1 MIETAENDNSA
12 LAEHAPQVR
21 IRSIFA
27 RFWPDTRPFRGRM
40 LLSLLLIPISPALT
54 TASVYLVKVLVDD
67 VLTPHD
73 YHLFVPV
80 ALAYIGLTVGG
91 RVGELS
97 PTIWSSGGWASDSSL
112 IPADSCLFAHLQKL
126 SRRAGSNDVS
136 SATSSPG
143 SPATSPRSKS

>member
-54 TASVYLVKVLVDD
+54 TASVYLFKVLVDD

-73 YHLFVPV
+73 YHLFAPSS
-80 ALAYIGLTVGG
+80 LAYIGLTGAGGLASFADEYLTAWVG
-91 RVGELS
+91 RA
-97 PTIWSSGGWASDSSL
+97 IRH
-112 IPADSCLFAHLQKL
+112 IPLRIRPVRAFAEAV
-126 SRRAGSNDVS
+126 RRAGSNDVS